1 MNILVTGGT
10 STLGKHLKQFLPDAV
25 YLSSKDC
32 NLIDYKSTLKTF
44 SSYNPDIVIH
54 LAALVGGIK
63 DNISRPVEYLEN
75 NIYIN
80 TNVIKCAYKVGVKK
94 LIALSSTCIYP
105 DNHPIYPMK
114 EQHMFDGPPTST
126 SFYYAYSKRC
136 MVSQI
141 DAYNKQYNTEYC
153 YISPSNL
160 YSELDTHRLERAH
173 FITALINK
181 VINQEKIKSTQVN
194 LIGTGKAT
202 RQFTYAGDVAKLIKM
217 MIDNNI
223 YQSFNVSNPQIISI
237 NDLAKDILKILNKED
252 WKIKYKYPEMDGQ
265 LKRAVSIDK
274 MMALFPDFT
283 FTEFGDIIKLIYN
296 QMKTNIK

>member
-10 STLGKHLKQFLPDAV
+10 STLGKHLKQFLPNAI

-32 NLIDYKSTLKTF
+32 NLIDYDATLKTF
-44 SSYNPDIVIH
+44 SSYNPDIIIH
-54 LAALVGGIK
+54 LAALVGGII
-63 DNISRPVEYLEN
+63 DNINRPVEYLEN

-105 DNHPIYPMK
+105 DNHPVYPMEEK
-114 EQHMFDGPPTST
+114 HMFDGPPTST

-160 YSELDTHRLERAH
+160 YSELDTHKLERAH
-173 FITALINK
+173 FITALLNK
-181 VINQEKIKSTQVN
+181 IINQEKIKSTQVN

-217 MIDNNI
+217 MVDNNI

-237 NDLAKDILKILNKED
+237 NDLAKNTLKILNKEN
-252 WKIKYKYPEMDGQ
+252 WNIKYNHPEMDGQ
-265 LKRAVSIDK
+265 LKKAVSIDK
-274 MMALFPDFT
+274 MLTLFPNFT